1 MCAKIYINNSGLQKW
16 EFEFCFKKKKSLKVS
31 AVVEFDAQE
40 VSMGA
45 QCECNFPL
53 WLTCCVPAVLAVFE
67 CAYAQ
72 LVLPWY
78 AVPESCEQQPLHQV
92 LSREF
97 DFVIDRIIERAK
109 DFDVSHA
116 VVGSI
121 RILTQHLHNAKQSD
135 RWSFT
140 LSFI

>member
-1 MCAKIYINNSGLQKW
+1 MREISTQTEEETKENPLQETVEEESFGDLNDRETREQAEPVDSQYPQVKR
-16 EFEFCFKKKKSLKVS
+16 SL
-31 AVVEFDAQE
+31 Q
-40 VSMGA
+40 
-45 QCECNFPL
+45 Q
-53 WLTCCVPAVLAVFE
+53 VFE
-67 CAYAQ
+67 RAYAQ

-78 AVPESCEQQPLHQV
+78 GVLEPCENQPLHQV

-109 DFDVSHA
+109 DFDVCQA

-135 RWSFT
+135 R
-140 LSFI
+140 